1 MSTTT
6 STLAPSLPEGYVE
19 EQDRPPVPD
28 VAILDRLTTDA
39 FDFHVDTVG
48 PQENRQLRVTL
59 YSGGS
64 TASLERVLRLL
75 GSLDL
80 EVVDQRSSVFRRADG
95 LVCRLYDF
103 RVTAG
108 PLVASAVA
116 AGSVEPESVLETFRA
131 MWSGRAEADRFNVL
145 VLAAGLDWREVV
157 LLRAYARFLR
167 QSALPYDQGRIEAVL
182 LSRPGFASAL
192 VALFHAHFDP
202 RRRDGFTSREE
213 VVEDRLRRVE
223 SLLADVEGLDADRIL
238 RAYSSLVAATTRT
251 NFYREGALGPAR
263 PQLSL
268 TFRSA
273 EIDELPRPRP
283 FYEVFV
289 YSPELE
295 GVHLR
300 YGPVARGG
308 LRWSDRLDDYRTEI
322 LGLVKAQAVKNAVIV
337 PAGAKGGFVVRTPS
351 STGLECYRQFISGL
365 LDVTDNRSDTAESVH
380 PEDVVCRDGDDPYLV
395 VAADKGTATFSD
407 AANEVAREY
416 GFWLGDAF
424 ASGGSVGYD
433 HKKMGIT
440 AKGAWVS
447 VTRHLDELGIDVDRD
462 DFTVAGI
469 GDMSG
474 DVFGNAMLAS
484 TGIGLVAAFDH
495 RHIFVDPT
503 PARQPASQE
512 RRRLFELPRSSWADY
527 DRTLISAGGGVW
539 SRESKS
545 IPVSSQM
552 RTALGLDPSVTT
564 LTPPEMI
571 RAILAAPIDLLFNG
585 GVGTYVKCSA
595 EPHTAAGDKANDNVR
610 LDANRLRARAVAEG
624 GNLGMTPLARIEF
637 ARAGGLVNTDALDNS
652 AGVDC
657 SDHEVN
663 IKILLDSLP
672 ADRRLDPARRS
683 EVLAALT
690 DDVSELVLANNRA
703 QNRVLGDA
711 RWNAH
716 RMVDVHTRMVND
728 LVDKRGLDCELEALP
743 NADGFV
749 ELSEAGIGLTS
760 PELATLLA
768 HAKLDLKAELED
780 SDVFS
785 DGYFSARLGAYF
797 PAALRTVAPVAEHP
811 LRQEILATE
820 IVNDIFARGGLTYAH
835 RLREET
841 GACPADVVRAFVITS
856 EVFGLAELWSDIA
869 AAKLPPATE
878 YELVVEAR
886 RLLDRASRWF
896 LAHRRQPLSVDAEID
911 SFRDDVRT
919 QSDEVGDWLRGAEGQ
934 AMEASRRRY
943 DEAGVETSIARRIAD
958 GLYRFS
964 LLDIVD
970 VAGEVGHDVAEVAP
984 LYFALSDHLGVDRW
998 LIKVSAL
1005 PRGERW
1011 HTLARLALRDD
1022 LYRSVRLLTRDVLSS
1037 GEPGDAPDSRILLWE
1052 STNRA
1057 RIERARR
1064 TLAEIDATST
1074 HDLAS
1079 VSVAAN
1085 ALRACEYL
1093 LTTGG

>member
-1 MSTTT
+1 MSSTT
-6 STLAPSLPEGYVE
+6 STLALSLPEGYVE
-19 EQDRPPVPD
+19 EQDRPPAPD
-28 VAILDRLTTDA
+28 VAILDRLSADA
-39 FDFHVDTVG
+39 FDLHVDTVG
-48 PQENRQLRVTL
+48 PNENKQFRVTL

-64 TASLERVLRLL
+64 TVSLERVLRLL

-80 EVVDQRSSVFRRADG
+80 EVVDQRTSVFRRADG

-103 RVTAG
+103 RVSAG
-108 PLVASAVA
+108 SLVTSAVA
-116 AGSVEPESVLETFRA
+116 SGSVEPEAVLETFRA

-182 LSRPGFASAL
+182 LSRPEFASAL
-192 VALFHAHFDP
+192 VDLFHAHFDP
-202 RRRDGFTSREE
+202 SRSGGGTSRDDE
-213 VVEDRLRRVE
+213 VEQRARRVE

-238 RAYSSLVAATTRT
+238 RAYSGLVAATTRT
-251 NFYREGALGPAR
+251 NFYRDGALGPAR

-268 TFRSA
+268 KFRSA

-289 YSPELE
+289 YSPDME

-337 PAGAKGGFVVRTPS
+337 PAGAKGGFVVRNPS
-351 STGLECYRQFISGL
+351 STGQDCYRQFISGL

-380 PEDVVCRDGDDPYLV
+380 PDRVVCRDGDDPYLV

-407 AANEVAREY
+407 AANDVARTY
-416 GFWLGDAF
+416 DFWLGDAF

-447 VTRHLDELGIDVDRD
+447 VTRHLAELGIDVDRD
-462 DFTVAGI
+462 SFTVTGI

-503 PARQPASQE
+503 PGTEQAWQE

-552 RTALGLDPSVTT
+552 RTALGLAPSVTT

-571 RAILAAPIDLLFNG
+571 RAILAAPVDLLFNG
-585 GVGTYVKCSA
+585 GVGTYVKASS
-595 EPHTAAGDKANDNVR
+595 ESHTDAGDKANDTVR
-610 LDANRLRARAVAEG
+610 IDAGRLRARAVAEG
-624 GNLGMTPLARIEF
+624 GNLGMTALARIEF
-637 ARAGGLVNTDALDNS
+637 ARTGGLVNTDALDNS

-672 ADRRLDPARRS
+672 VDRRLDPARRS
-683 EVLAALT
+683 DLLGALT

-711 RWNAH
+711 RSNAH
-716 RMVDVHTRMVND
+716 RMVDVHSRMVND

-743 NADGFV
+743 NPDGFA
-749 ELSEAGIGLTS
+749 ELSEAGLGLTS

-780 SDVFS
+780 TDVFS
-785 DGYFSARLGAYF
+785 DGYFSERLGAYF
-797 PAALRTVAPVAEHP
+797 PAALRTVLAVDSHP

-820 IVNDIFARGGLTYAH
+820 IVNDIFARGGLTYAY

-841 GACPADVVRAFVITS
+841 GAGPADVVRAFAITS
-856 EVFGLAELWSDIA
+856 EVFGLAQLWSDIA
-869 AAKLPPATE
+869 AAKIPPATE

-896 LAHRRQPLSVDAEID
+896 LANRRQPLSVDAEID
-911 SFRDDVRT
+911 NFRGEVHTHSGDV
-919 QSDEVGDWLRGAEGQ
+919 GGWLRGAELL
-934 AMEASRRRY
+934 AMEDTRRSY

-970 VAGEVGHDVAEVAP
+970 VARELEHDVAEVAP

-1011 HTLARLALRDD
+1011 HTLARVALRDD

-1037 GEPGDAPDSRILLWE
+1037 GAPGDAPDSRILLWE
-1052 STNRA
+1052 NTNRA

-1064 TLAEIDATST
+1064 TLAEIDAAST

-1079 VSVAAN
+1079 LSVAARHVRSM
-1085 ALRACEYL
+1085 ADLH
-1093 LTTGG
+1093 